1 MLAELDVVHDGLFP
15 GWIWGKLVIWLL
27 AAGLLT
33 LPYRH
38 PALARPLLFF
48 LPVLG
53 IAAASLAIFKP
64 F

>member
-1 MLAELDVVHDGLFP
+1 MLAGLDVVHDGLYP
-15 GWIWGKLVIWLL
+15 GWIWGKFVIWLL
-27 AAGLLT
+27 AGGLPA
-33 LPYRH
+33 LPYRR
-38 PALARPLLFF
+38 PGLARPLLFF